1 MASQEGYLAG
11 LFPESL
17 QGQSNEI
24 LIPFFGLYGLVYVGI
39 ETASGLD
46 IFLGDPTN
54 IKF

>member
-1 MASQEGYLAG
+1 MASQEGHLAG

-24 LIPFFGLYGLVYVGI
+24 LIPFFGLYGLAYVGI
-39 ETASGLD
+39 EAVSGLD
-46 IFLGDPTN
+46 IFFGGPTN